1 MTRHEALNGREIQ
14 LETMFGMEASINPE
28 GAFIESVRAGEK
40 DLILPRQEI
49 DGKDRGGIPI
59 CAPVFGPAEQL
70 GLNQHGFARNLPWE
84 VGQQGQSSLT
94 LALEIDEDKCGEYDL
109 PKEYLGCSMEAILMM
124 ESTSATS
131 HWLNAI
137 LKIKNGNPKED
148 IVVAPGLHPYFPI
161 SPKQGA
167 DGVMISAGNTSR
179 TFNAISLAN
188 SARFP
193 QPTGKVSFDLMNES
207 GSSTSVEIKSEE
219 LMHYVLWTTSP
230 DKYIC
235 VEPTSGGAVGAERTR
250 DDLYKFYSLAPGE
263 TKSYTTRITWRQ

>member
-1 MTRHEALNGREIQ
+1 MTRHEALNDREIR
-14 LETMFGMEASINPE
+14 LETMFGLDAVINPN
-28 GAFIESVRAGEK
+28 GAFIESVRAHDK
-40 DLILPRQEI
+40 DLIMPRQEI

-84 VGQQGQSSLT
+84 VGQQSQSGLT
-94 LALEIDEDKCGEYDL
+94 MSLEIDDGKCSEYDL

-124 ESTSATS
+124 KSTSATS

-148 IVVAPGLHPYFPI
+148 IVAAPGLHPYFPI

-167 DGVMISAGNTSR
+167 DGVMIDIGNTSR
-179 TFNAISLAN
+179 TFNAISLEK
-188 SARFP
+188 SVRLP
-193 QPTGKVSFDLMNES
+193 QPMGKISFDLRDES
-207 GSSTSVEIKSEE
+207 GSSISVEIKSAE
-219 LMHYVLWTTSP
+219 LMNYVLWTTSP

-235 VEPTSGGAVGAERTR
+235 VEPTSGGAVGAERTL
-250 DDLYKFYSLAPGE
+250 DDLYKFYGLAPGQ
-263 TKSYTTRITWRQ
+263 TKSYATRITWRQ